1 MVSIEEDLSKE
12 VVVEGTR
19 LMRRERERDRQ
30 NMNTHWREEDDA
42 RSLD

>member
-19 LMRRERERDRQ
+19 LMRRERDRQ